1 MLRNRISQS
10 SFYYFGKT
18 VLMDVSDLL
27 NGLNDKQREAVAA
40 PRSNLLVLAGAG
52 SGKTRVLVHRIAWLL
67 SVENCSPYSI
77 MAVTFTNKAAAEMR
91 HRIDQ
96 LIGTSQGGMWIG
108 TFHGLAHRL
117 LRAHHLDANL
127 PQDFQILDSD
137 DQLRLLKR
145 LIKAMNL
152 DEKQWP
158 ARQGMWY
165 INGKKD
171 EGLRP
176 KHIESY
182 GNPIE
187 QTWLRIYQ
195 AYQEACDRAGLVDF
209 AELLLRAH
217 ELWLNKPHILNHY
230 RERFSNVLVDEFQ
243 DTNNIQY
250 AWIRML
256 AGDTGRVIIVG
267 DDDQSI
273 YGWRGA
279 QVENIQRFLQ
289 DFPGAETIRLEQN
302 YRSTNNILKAAN
314 TLIANNNGRL
324 GKELWTDGSDGEKIS
339 LYCAFNELDEA
350 RFVVN
355 RIKTWHENGNALQDC
370 AILYRSNAQSR
381 VLEEALLQGSMPY
394 RIYGGMRFFE
404 RQEIKDALAY
414 LRLMANRNDDAA
426 FERVVNTPVRG
437 VGDRTLDVV
446 RQTAREQQ
454 LTLWQATRELLQNKA
469 LAGRAASALQRFCEL
484 VDSLATETADMPLHV
499 QTDRVIKDSG
509 LWIMYEQEK
518 GEKGQARIENLEE
531 LVTATRQF
539 SYQDED
545 EDLMPLQAF
554 LSHAA
559 LEAGEGQADKWQDAV
574 QLMTMHSAKGLE
586 FTQVF
591 IVGMEEGMFPSQ
603 MSLDEGGRLEEERRL
618 AYVGVTRAMEKLT
631 LTYAETR
638 RLYGKEVYHRP
649 SRFIGELP
657 EECVEEV
664 RLRASVSRPV
674 SHQRMGTPI
683 TENDSGFAL
692 GQRVRHAKFGEGT
705 IINLEG
711 SGEHSRLQV
720 AFQGQGIKWLVA
732 AYARLETV

>member
-1 MLRNRISQS
+1 
-10 SFYYFGKT
+10 
-18 VLMDVSDLL
+18 MDVSELL
-27 NGLNDKQREAVAA
+27 DGLNDNQRAAVAA

-52 SGKTRVLVHRIAWLL
+52 SGKTRVLVHRIAWLM

-91 HRIDQ
+91 HRIEH

-117 LRAHHLDANL
+117 LRAHHLDAGL
-127 PQDFQILDSD
+127 PQDFQILDSE

-145 LIKAMNL
+145 LIKSMNL
-152 DEKQWP
+152 DDKQWP

-230 RERFSNVLVDEFQ
+230 RERFTNVLVDEFQ

-256 AGDTGRVIIVG
+256 AGDSGRVIIVG

-314 TLIANNNGRL
+314 ALIANNNGRL
-324 GKELWTDGSDGEKIS
+324 GKELWTEGSDGEPIS
-339 LYCAFNELDEA
+339 IYCAFNELDEA

-355 RIKTWHENGNALQDC
+355 RIKVWMENGGALNDC

-381 VLEEALLQGSMPY
+381 VLEEALLQSSMPY

-404 RQEIKDALAY
+404 RQEIKDALSY

-426 FERVVNTPVRG
+426 FERVVNTPTRG

-446 RQTAREQQ
+446 RQTARERQM
-454 LTLWQATRELLQNKA
+454 TLWQATRELLQSRA

-484 VDSLATETADMPLHV
+484 VDSLATETAELPLHV

-509 LWIMYEQEK
+509 LWLMYEQEK

-574 QLMTMHSAKGLE
+574 QLMTLHSAKGLE
-586 FTQVF
+586 FSQVF

-618 AYVGVTRAMEKLT
+618 AYVGVTRAMLKLT

-657 EECVEEV
+657 EACIEEV

-674 SHQRMGTPI
+674 NHQRMGAPVTK
-683 TENDSGFAL
+683 NDSGFAL
-692 GQRVRHAKFGEGT
+692 GQRVHHAKFGEGT

-732 AYARLETV
+732 AYAKLERL

>member
-1 MLRNRISQS
+1 
-10 SFYYFGKT
+10 
-18 VLMDVSDLL
+18 MDVSDLL
-27 NGLNDKQREAVAA
+27 DGLNDKQREAVAA

-96 LIGTSQGGMWIG
+96 LLGTSQGGMWIG

-117 LRAHHLDANL
+117 LRAHHLDAGL

-182 GNPIE
+182 GNPVE

-256 AGDTGRVIIVG
+256 AGDSGRVIIVG

-355 RIKTWHENGNALQDC
+355 RIKSWHENGNALQDC

-446 RQTAREQQ
+446 RQTARDQQ

-484 VDSLATETADMPLHV
+484 VDSLASETAEMPLHV

-509 LWIMYEQEK
+509 LWVMYEQEK

-586 FTQVF
+586 FSQVF

-618 AYVGVTRAMEKLT
+618 AYVGVTRAMVKLT
-631 LTYAETR
+631 LTYAESR

-683 TENDSGFAL
+683 AQNDSGFTL

>member
-1 MLRNRISQS
+1 
-10 SFYYFGKT
+10 
-18 VLMDVSDLL
+18 MDVSDLL
-27 NGLNDKQREAVAA
+27 DSLNDKQRDAVAA
-40 PRSNLLVLAGAG
+40 VRSNMLVLAGAG

-67 SVENCSPYSI
+67 TVENCSPYSI

-96 LIGTSQGGMWIG
+96 LLGTSQGGMWIG

-117 LRAHHLDANL
+117 LRAHHLDAGL
-127 PQDFQILDSD
+127 PQDFQILDSE

-145 LIKAMNL
+145 LVKALNL

-158 ARQGMWY
+158 PRQAMWY

-176 KHIESY
+176 QHIDSY
-182 GNPIE
+182 GNPVE

-217 ELWLNKPHILNHY
+217 ELWLNKPHILQHY
-230 RERFSNVLVDEFQ
+230 RDRFNNILVDEFQ
-243 DTNNIQY
+243 DTNRIQY
-250 AWIRML
+250 AWIRLL
-256 AGDTGRVIIVG
+256 AGDSAKVMIVG

-279 QVENIQRFLQ
+279 QVENIQHFLR
-289 DFPGAETIRLEQN
+289 DFSEVTTIRLEQN
-302 YRSTNNILKAAN
+302 YRSTANILNAAN
-314 TLIANNNGRL
+314 ALIAHNGDRL
-324 GKELWTDGSDGEKIS
+324 GKNLWTDGVEGEPIS

-355 RIKTWHENGNALQDC
+355 RIKVWQEAGGALSEC

-381 VLEEALLQGSMPY
+381 VLEEALLQQSLPY

-404 RQEIKDALAY
+404 RQEIKDALSY

-426 FERVVNTPVRG
+426 FERVVNTPTRG
-437 VGDRTLDVV
+437 IGDRTLDVV
-446 RQTAREQQ
+446 RQTARDRQ
-454 LTLWQATRELLQNKA
+454 LTLWQATRALLQEKV
-469 LAGRAASALQRFCEL
+469 LAGRAAAALQRFLEL
-484 VDSLATETADMPLHV
+484 VDALASDTADLPLHV
-499 QTDRVIKDSG
+499 QTDRVIRDSG
-509 LWIMYEQEK
+509 LWSMYEQEK
-518 GEKGQARIENLEE
+518 GEKGQTRVENLEE

-545 EDLMPLQAF
+545 QDLLPLQAF

-559 LEAGEGQADKWQDAV
+559 LEAGEGQADAYQDAV
-574 QLMTMHSAKGLE
+574 QLMTLHSAKGLE
-586 FTQVF
+586 FPQVF
-591 IVGMEEGMFPSQ
+591 VVGMEEGMFPSQ

-618 AYVGVTRAMEKLT
+618 AYVGVTRAMQKLT
-631 LTYAETR
+631 LTYAESR
-638 RLYGKEVYHRP
+638 RLYGKETYHRP

-657 EECVEEV
+657 PECVEEV

-674 SHQRMGTPI
+674 NHQRLGTPI
-683 TENDSGFAL
+683 SQSDTGYKL

-705 IINLEG
+705 IVNVEG
-711 SGEHSRLQV
+711 SGDHCRIQV
-720 AFQGQGIKWLVA
+720 AFVGQGIKWLVA
-732 AYARLETV
+732 AYARLGTV

>member
-1 MLRNRISQS
+1 
-10 SFYYFGKT
+10 
-18 VLMDVSDLL
+18 MDVSELL
-27 NGLNDKQREAVAA
+27 DGLNDNQRAAVAA

-52 SGKTRVLVHRIAWLL
+52 SGKTRVLVHRIAWLM

-91 HRIDQ
+91 HRIEH

-117 LRAHHLDANL
+117 LRAHHLDAGL
-127 PQDFQILDSD
+127 PQDFQILDSE

-145 LIKAMNL
+145 LIKSMNL
-152 DEKQWP
+152 DDKQWP

-256 AGDTGRVIIVG
+256 AGDSGRVIIVG

-314 TLIANNNGRL
+314 ALIANNNGRL
-324 GKELWTDGSDGEKIS
+324 GKELWTEGSDGEPIS
-339 LYCAFNELDEA
+339 IYCAFNELDEA

-355 RIKTWHENGNALQDC
+355 RIKVWMENGGALNDC

-381 VLEEALLQGSMPY
+381 VLEEALLQSSMPY

-404 RQEIKDALAY
+404 RQEIKDALSY

-426 FERVVNTPVRG
+426 FERVVNTPTRG

-446 RQTAREQQ
+446 RQTARERQM
-454 LTLWQATRELLQNKA
+454 TLWQATRELLQSRA

-484 VDSLATETADMPLHV
+484 VDSLATETADLPLHV

-509 LWIMYEQEK
+509 LWLMYEQEK

-574 QLMTMHSAKGLE
+574 QLMTLHSAKGLE
-586 FTQVF
+586 FSQVF

-618 AYVGVTRAMEKLT
+618 AYVGVTRAMLKLT

-657 EECVEEV
+657 ETCIEEV

-674 SHQRMGTPI
+674 NHQRMGTPV
-683 TENDSGFAL
+683 TKNDSGFAL
-692 GQRVRHAKFGEGT
+692 GQRVHHAKFGEGT

-732 AYARLETV
+732 AYAKLETL

>member
-1 MLRNRISQS
+1 
-10 SFYYFGKT
+10 
-18 VLMDVSDLL
+18 MDVSELL
-27 NGLNDKQREAVAA
+27 DGLNDNQRAAVAA

-52 SGKTRVLVHRIAWLL
+52 SGKTRVLVHRIAWLM

-91 HRIDQ
+91 HRIEH

-117 LRAHHLDANL
+117 LRAHHLDAGL
-127 PQDFQILDSD
+127 PQDFQILDSE

-145 LIKAMNL
+145 LIKSMNL
-152 DEKQWP
+152 DDKQWP

-230 RERFSNVLVDEFQ
+230 RERFTNVLVDEFQ

-256 AGDTGRVIIVG
+256 AGDSGRVIIVG

-314 TLIANNNGRL
+314 ALIANNNGRL
-324 GKELWTDGSDGEKIS
+324 GKELWTEGSDGEPIS
-339 LYCAFNELDEA
+339 IYCAFNELDEA

-355 RIKTWHENGNALQDC
+355 RIKVWMENGGALNDC

-381 VLEEALLQGSMPY
+381 VLEEALLQSSMSY

-404 RQEIKDALAY
+404 RQEIKDALSY

-426 FERVVNTPVRG
+426 FERVVNTPTRG

-446 RQTAREQQ
+446 RQTARERQM
-454 LTLWQATRELLQNKA
+454 TLWQATRELLQSRA

-484 VDSLATETADMPLHV
+484 VDSLATETAELPLHV

-509 LWIMYEQEK
+509 LWLMYEQEK

-574 QLMTMHSAKGLE
+574 QLMTLHSAKGLE
-586 FTQVF
+586 FSQVF

-618 AYVGVTRAMEKLT
+618 AYVGVTRAMLKLT

-657 EECVEEV
+657 EACIEEV

-674 SHQRMGTPI
+674 NHQRMGAPVTK
-683 TENDSGFAL
+683 NDSGFAL
-692 GQRVRHAKFGEGT
+692 GQRVHHAKFGEGT

-732 AYARLETV
+732 AYAKLETL